1 MRRILLTALLAA
13 PLFASCARGDGEA
26 EAPRGARTA
35 DAVASPEAGLPEAA
49 APEEDAATGPWAVVA
64 AHPLATEAGADVLA
78 AGGSAVDAAV
88 AIQAML
94 TLVEPQ
100 SSGLGGGAFMLHYDA
115 STATLTAWDGR
126 ETAPESAHPEMFL
139 TPDGTPMGFYD
150 AVTSG
155 YSVGVPGVVA
165 MLGAAHEREGRLAW
179 PDLLAPAEAT
189 ARDGFTVTPRLAGL
203 LARLPRLGQSEGA
216 RALYFGADG
225 APLRAGD
232 TLRNPAYAATLRT
245 LAEEGPASFY
255 TGSVAREILAAVNA
269 VTGEATM
276 TPADLA
282 GYEPVRREPVCAP
295 VTDLSVCS
303 MGPPSSGG
311 VTLLQILSLTE
322 AARAGGRDPLLAYTE
337 ASRLAYADRD
347 RYLADPD
354 FMRLGEMDADALVE
368 GLLAPGY
375 LDARTGLIGDAP
387 LPAPEAGE
395 PAAPP
400 LREGL
405 LRERLGRD
413 ASYELPST
421 SHFSVRDAY
430 GNVVSMTTS
439 VEFAF
444 GSHIVAGGMILNN
457 QLTDFS
463 RTPDE
468 DGAPIANAP
477 AAFKRPRSSMT
488 PVIALDA
495 QDRPVLAIGSPGG
508 PAIIGYVARTLE
520 GRLMDGLSLQAAVE
534 RPHVVTARGG
544 VATEADALAE
554 ALGALG
560 YEAQVR
566 ELTSG
571 LYGFEVIYESGGD
584 ADEGGAAAVADIR
597 PAVDPRR
604 EGTARTGRLAAE

>member
-1 MRRILLTALLAA
+1 MRRILSTALLAALLAA
-13 PLFASCARGDGEA
+13 PLTGCARGDGEA
-26 EAPRGARTA
+26 EAPADAASA
-35 DAVASPEAGLPEAA
+35 DAVASVEAGLPEAP
-49 APEEDAATGPWAVVA
+49 APQATGPWAVVA
-64 AHPLATEAGADVLA
+64 AHPLATEAGAGVLA

-88 AIQAML
+88 AVQAML

-100 SSGLGGGAFMLHYDA
+100 SSGLGGGAFMLFADA
-115 STATLTAWDGR
+115 STGEITAWDGR
-126 ETAPESAHPEMFL
+126 ETAPESAHAEMFL
-139 TPDGTPMGFYD
+139 TEAGTPMGFYD

-165 MLGAAHEREGRLAW
+165 MLGAAHERHGRLAW
-179 PDLLAPAEAT
+179 PDLLTPAAETAEA
-189 ARDGFTVTPRLAGL
+189 GFTVTPRLAGL
-203 LARLPRLGQSEGA
+203 LARLPRLAQSDGA
-216 RALYFGADG
+216 RALYFTTEG

-232 TLRNPAYAATLRT
+232 TLRNPDYARTLRT
-245 LAEEGPASFY
+245 LAAEGPASFY
-255 TGSVAREILAAVNA
+255 TGSVAGEIAAAVNA
-269 VTGEATM
+269 VTGEETM
-276 TPADLA
+276 TADDLA
-282 GYEPVRREPVCAP
+282 GYEPIRREPVCAP
-295 VTDLSVCS
+295 VAAVTVCS

-311 VTLLQILSLTE
+311 VTLLQILAMTE
-322 AARAGGRDPLLAYTE
+322 DARARGLDPLLAYTE

-347 RYLADPD
+347 RYLADPA
-354 FMRLGEMDADALVE
+354 FMRFGDLDADGVVQ
-368 GLLAPGY
+368 GLLAPSY
-375 LDARTGLIGDAP
+375 LDARAGLIGEAP

-395 PAAPP
+395 PGAP
-400 LREGL
+400 LREGR
-405 LRERLGRD
+405 LRAPLGDD

-477 AAFKRPRSSMT
+477 APSKRPRSSMT

-495 QDRPVLAIGSPGG
+495 AGRPVLAIGSPGG
-508 PAIIGYVARTLE
+508 PAIIGYVARALE
-520 GRLMDGLSLQAAVE
+520 GRLMDGMDLQAAVE

-544 VATEADALAE
+544 VATETPALASE
-554 ALGALG
+554 LEALG
-560 YEAQVR
+560 YEARVR

-571 LYGFEVIYESGGD
+571 LYGFEVAYDGD
-584 ADEGGAAAVADIR
+584 AVAAIL

-604 EGTARTGRLAAE
+604 EGTARTGRLGPDR

>member
-1 MRRILLTALLAA
+1 MPTRASWPALALALLAA
-13 PLFASCARGDGEA
+13 CGRGNGEA
-26 EAPRGARTA
+26 EAPRDASAA
-35 DAVASPEAGLPEAA
+35 DAVASVEEGLPEATS
-49 APEEDAATGPWAVVA
+49 EQATGPWAVVA
-64 AHPLATEAGADVLA
+64 AHPLATEAGADVLS

-88 AIQAML
+88 AVQAML

-115 STATLTAWDGR
+115 SAETLTAWDGR
-126 ETAPESAHPEMFL
+126 ETAPASARGDLFMR
-139 TPDGTPMGFYD
+139 DGRPMGFYD

-165 MLGAAHEREGRLAW
+165 MLGAAHERHGRLGWA
-179 PDLLAPAEAT
+179 DLLAPAEET
-189 ARDGFTVTPRLAGL
+189 AREGFTVTPRLAGL
-203 LARLPRLGQSEGA
+203 LARLPRLAQSEGA

-225 APLRAGD
+225 APLRAGE
-232 TLRNPAYAATLRT
+232 TLRNPDYART
-245 LAEEGPASFY
+245 LNVLAAEGPASFY
-255 TGSVAREILAAVNA
+255 TGSVAGEILAAVNA
-269 VTGEATM
+269 VTGEVTM
-276 TPADLA
+276 TADDLA
-282 GYEPVRREPVCAP
+282 AYEPIPREAVCAE
-295 VTDLSVCS
+295 VAAFDVCS

-322 AARAGGRDPLLAYTE
+322 AGRDRGLDPLLAYTE

-347 RYLADPD
+347 RYLADPA
-354 FMRLGEMDADALVE
+354 FMRFGEMDAGGIVS
-368 GLLAPGY
+368 GLLAEDY
-375 LDARTGLIGDAP
+375 LDARGALITDTP
-387 LPAPEAGE
+387 LSAPEAGE
-395 PAAPP
+395 PGPP
-400 LREGL
+400 SMREG
-405 LRERLGRD
+405 RLGTD

-430 GNVVSMTTS
+430 GDVVSMTTS

-468 DGAPIANAP
+468 EGAPIANAV
-477 AAFKRPRSSMT
+477 AAGKRPRSSMT
-488 PVIALDA
+488 PVIAFDA
-495 QDRPVLAIGSPGG
+495 EGRPVIAIGSPGG

-520 GRLMDGLSLQAAVE
+520 GRLFDGLTIQDAVE

-544 VATEADALAE
+544 VATEADAVAE
-554 ALGALG
+554 ALRTLG

-571 LYGFEVIYESGGD
+571 LYGFEVAY
-584 ADEGGAAAVADIR
+584 EGGRVADIR

-604 EGTARTGRLAAE
+604 EGEAAMGGLAAP